1 MTEYFHSVTLDKSRC
16 KGCTTCL
23 KRCPTEAIRIR
34 DNRATIL
41 GERCIDCGECI
52 RVCTH
57 KAKVALTDPFESI
70 FDYKYKIALP
80 APTLYAQFK
89 GVHNSTPII
98 AALFALGF
106 DDVFEVARGAE
117 VVSYAV
123 AEKMKTTDKPK
134 PVISSACPAIMR
146 LIRVNYPALID
157 NIIDMQSP
165 MEVAAQLAREEAVKK
180 TGYDPNDIGVFFIT
194 PCPAKMTAIKA
205 SLTQDKSNV
214 DGAISMLD
222 IYSAMAQKLK
232 DPLPEHII
240 ERASAVGVGWAVHGG
255 EAAAVGVPKSLA
267 VDGIHNVMRALEE
280 IENGKFN
287 DLDFFEGLA
296 CTGGCLGG
304 PLVVENNFVAK
315 NRMRKIL
322 DNSKP
327 TVDKT
332 EIFESAKERFKSQKE
347 IEPNP
352 VLQFEGT
359 MSERLK
365 KMEIMDQIASELPGI
380 DCGSCGS
387 PSCRTLAEDI
397 VRGYANELNCIFKM
411 RDRVQYLAEQM
422 VILSESTRFHV
433 NVKPTEDKQ

>member
-304 PLVVENNFVAK
+304 PLVVEDNFVAK

>member
-1 MTEYFHSVTLDKSRC
+1 M
-16 KGCTTCL
+16 
-23 KRCPTEAIRIR
+23 
-34 DNRATIL
+34 
-41 GERCIDCGECI
+41 
-52 RVCTH
+52 
-57 KAKVALTDPFESI
+57 
-70 FDYKYKIALP
+70 
-80 APTLYAQFK
+80 
-89 GVHNSTPII
+89 
-98 AALFALGF
+98 
-106 DDVFEVARGAE
+106 
-117 VVSYAV
+117 VSYAV

-180 TGYDPNDIGVFFIT
+180 TGYDQNDIGVFFIT

>member
-422 VILSESTRFHV
+422 VILTESTRFHV
-433 NVKPTEDKQ
+433 NVTPTEDKP